1 MQLSDYRYILLTGA
15 TASGKSTFAMRLAEQ
30 YDAVIVNCDSMQ
42 IYKGLEVLT
51 AAPTA
56 AACLHVDHLLYGYVN
71 PGLAYSVGDWL
82 ADVSNVVN
90 KVPASSKII
99 FVGGT
104 GLYFNALLGNLAV
117 IPKPA
122 EDIREKWRSRLLSE
136 GSEKLYKLL
145 QQQDGASAQRIA
157 AGDGHRIVRA
167 LEVLESSGKPLSY
180 WQGFKQPALIS
191 AEYSKKIVLT
201 IERQSLYDNI
211 EKRCEGLVANGAL
224 GEVQRFADLQLS
236 EELPAM
242 HAIGVVEFMSYLAK
256 KNSLQQALAQIKT
269 RTKQYA
275 KRQLTWQR
283 HQLDLSWQ
291 SFEV

>member
-1 MQLSDYRYILLTGA
+1 MQLADYRYILLTGA
-15 TASGKSTFAMRLAEQ
+15 TASGKSAFAMRLAEQ
-30 YDAVIVNCDSMQ
+30 YDAVIINCDSMQ
-42 IYKGLEVLT
+42 IYKGLEILT
-51 AAPTA
+51 AAPPA
-56 AACLHVDHLLYGYVN
+56 DAYLQVDHCLYSYVS
-71 PGLAYSVGDWL
+71 PKLAYSVGDWL
-82 ADVSNVVN
+82 SDVSFLIN

-122 EDIREKWRSRLLSE
+122 EAIREKWRVRLFSE
-136 GSEKLYKLL
+136 GSEELHKLL
-145 QQQDGASAQRIA
+145 QQQDATSAQRID

-191 AEYSKKIVLT
+191 REHSKKIILNV
-201 IERQSLYDNI
+201 ERQLLYNNI
-211 EKRCEGLVANGAL
+211 EKRCEGFVANGAL
-224 GEVQRFADLQLS
+224 EEVQKFADLQLS

-242 HAIGVVEFMSYLAK
+242 RAIGVVEFMSYLAK
-256 KNSLQQALAQIKT
+256 KNSLQQTLAQIKT

-291 SFEV
+291 RFEV